1 MPHAIFSTFNIIHRR
16 DILPNNRLAI
26 FDDLENITT
35 FYNSDLVQK
44 SWTCYSYLVIHEPKM
59 AFLLCYFH
67 PKVQEWHLSQ
77 TYYIPRAVVL
87 SLQSQYYWLGQGSI
101 LPWTIRYINPS
112 EIPLEKWSIS
122 SGTILLYK
130 SIWMASLLNMD
141 WSMKSLSHS
150 SKWVSFRLNKAVK
163 LHLAGWIFA
172 GSNRCRASLI
182 NTQKTHAIYCPYLR
196 MMLMTG
202 KPTRN
207 YPNASIAI

>member
-77 TYYIPRAVVL
+77 TYYIPRAVIL

-101 LPWTIRYINPS
+101 LPWTSRHISQS
-112 EIPLEKWSIS
+112 EIPLEKWIVAHGQNTGCKYAILKGWIVIFLEYSRAPKNNSSNYSWWSDRCYCRIDKIVLCYSI
-122 SGTILLYK
+122 
-130 SIWMASLLNMD
+130 NMD
-141 WSMKSLSHS
+141 LYGTGNVRSPHCDIIQWLPLS
-150 SKWVSFRLNKAVK
+150 
-163 LHLAGWIFA
+163 
-172 GSNRCRASLI
+172 
-182 NTQKTHAIYCPYLR
+182 
-196 MMLMTG
+196 
-202 KPTRN
+202 
-207 YPNASIAI
+207 PNDRPW